1 MDPAETEQF
10 KHVLSTQGALVSQQE
25 ATLRKVM
32 EALQQLTTSVTQ
44 LDGRLDHVATQLTS
58 VMTTDSFPPQS
69 TPPAAP
75 PGSQS
80 LLPREPFI
88 TIPARYSGDLG
99 TCSQF
104 LHQCSLVFS
113 QQPATYATD
122 QSKTAF
128 IMSLCSDKASAWE
141 LAFSQHNP
149 VLCSDY
155 SAFTSEMRRV
165 FDHPVKG
172 KEAVSQL
179 LSLNQGRNSVS
190 QYALDFRILSAEC
203 GWDQAALQAV
213 FLKGLSEEIKDEL
226 ATRDETTSL
235 EELIKLATRLDNR
248 LRERQR
254 EKAEGRRARSFS
266 SSTSRPH
273 QQLPTPLRDFSGN
286 LEATSHPPANS
297 EEPMQL
303 GRARLTPAERQRR
316 FHLGLCFYCGQE
328 GHPMGKC
335 PVRPKGEAH
344 QPAGGRW

>member
-1 MDPAETEQF
+1 MDPAETEQV
-10 KHVLSTQGALVSQQE
+10 KQALSNQGALISQHE
-25 ATLRKVM
+25 AALRKVM

-44 LDGRLDHVATQLTS
+44 LDGRLDHVATHLVS
-58 VMTTDSFPPQS
+58 TTTTKDPPLPS
-69 TPPAAP
+69 SPPAAP
-75 PGSQS
+75 PAPQS

-88 TIPARYSGDLG
+88 PIPARYPGDLG

-122 QSKTAF
+122 QSRIAF
-128 IMSLCSDKASAWE
+128 IMSLCSEKASAWA
-141 LAFSQHNP
+141 LAISQHNP
-149 VLCSDY
+149 FLSSDY

-179 LSLNQGRNSVS
+179 LSLSQGKNSVS
-190 QYALDFRILSAEC
+190 QYALDFRILAAEC
-203 GWDQAALQAV
+203 GWDQAALQGV

-226 ATRDETTSL
+226 AARDETTSL
-235 EELIKLATRLDNR
+235 EELINLAIRLDNR

-254 EKAEGRRARSFS
+254 EKAEGRRARSS
-266 SSTSRPH
+266 LSTRSYQP
-273 QQLPTPLRDFSGN
+273 LPTHFEDSRGSPVMTAHL
-286 LEATSHPPANS
+286 PADS

-303 GRARLTPAERQRR
+303 GRAKLTPAERQRR

-328 GHPMGKC
+328 GHPLAKC

>member
-10 KHVLSTQGALVSQQE
+10 KHALSNQGALISQHD

-32 EALQQLTTSVTQ
+32 EARQQLTTSVTQ
-44 LDGRLDHVATQLTS
+44 LDGQLDHVATQLTS
-58 VMTTDSFPPQS
+58 VMTTDSSPLQS
-69 TPPAAP
+69 TPPAAS

-88 TIPARYSGDLG
+88 PIPARYSGDLG

-128 IMSLCSDKASAWE
+128 MSLCSDKASAWA

-165 FDHPVKG
+165 FHPVKG

-190 QYALDFRILSAEC
+190 QYALDIRILAAEC
-203 GWDQAALQAV
+203 GWDQVALQAV
-213 FLKGLSEEIKDEL
+213 FLKGLSEEIKDERN
-226 ATRDETTSL
+226 RDETTSL
-235 EELIKLATRLDNR
+235 EELIRLATRLDNR

-254 EKAEGRRARSFS
+254 EKAEGRRARSS

-273 QQLPTPLRDFSGN
+273 QQLSTPLRDFIGN
-286 LEATSHPPANS
+286 PEVTTHPPANS

-316 FHLGLCFYCGQE
+316 FHLDLCFYCGQE
-328 GHPMGKC
+328 GHPLAKC

>member
-1 MDPAETEQF
+1 MET
-10 KHVLSTQGALVSQQE
+10 
-25 ATLRKVM
+25 
-32 EALQQLTTSVTQ
+32 LQQLTTSVTQ
-44 LDGRLDHVATQLTS
+44 LDGRLDQVATQLS
-58 VMTTDSFPPQS
+58 SLTTPGSSPPP
-69 TPPAAP
+69 PPAASPGP
-75 PGSQS
+75 PP

-88 TIPARYSGDLG
+88 PIPARYTGDLG

-122 QSKTAF
+122 QSKIAF
-128 IMSLCSDKASAWE
+128 IKSLVSDKASTWSLAISQNNPSLCSDFK
-141 LAFSQHNP
+141 
-149 VLCSDY
+149 
-155 SAFTSEMRRV
+155 AFTSEMLRV

-190 QYALDFRILSAEC
+190 QYALDFRILAAEC
-203 GWDQAALQAV
+203 GWDQAALQGI

-226 ATRDETTSL
+226 AVRDETKSL
-235 EELIKLATRLDNR
+235 EELISLATRLDNR

-254 EKAEGRRARSFS
+254 EKAEGRRSRFS
-266 SSTSRPH
+266 SPASSPH
-273 QQLPTPLRDFSGN
+273 QQFPTSSRASSDRPG
-286 LEATSHPPANS
+286 EAAQPPVDA

-316 FHLGLCFYCGQE
+316 FRQGLCFYCGQE
-328 GHPMGKC
+328 GHPLATC
-335 PVRPKGEAH
+335 PVLPKGEAH